1 MSFTLKD
8 LSLLDIEAQ
17 HKANPNYPKKYLVAT
32 KFTDKTSAA
41 LERAICAYINLNG
54 GMAERRK
61 NTGRYLDDSKI
72 VTNIIGQQMKLGS
85 GRYIPGTGRNG
96 TSDCSGIWK
105 GRPIAIEVKIGK
117 DRISEAQKEYQK
129 DFELAGGVYIVAKD
143 WNGFINEISKI
154 E

>member
-8 LSLLDIEAQ
+8 LSLLDLEAQ
-17 HKANPNYPKKYLVAT
+17 HKANPNYPKEYLVAT
-32 KFTDKTSAA
+32 KFTDKTSAG
-41 LERAICAYINLNG
+41 LEKAICAYINLNG

-96 TSDCSGIWK
+96 TADCSGIWK
-105 GRPIAIEVKIGK
+105 GKPIAIEVKINK
-117 DRISEAQKEYQK
+117 DRMSEAQKEYK
-129 DFELAGGVYIVAKD
+129 RDFELAGGVYIVAKD
-143 WNGFINEISKI
+143 WNVFINEINKI
-154 E
+154 